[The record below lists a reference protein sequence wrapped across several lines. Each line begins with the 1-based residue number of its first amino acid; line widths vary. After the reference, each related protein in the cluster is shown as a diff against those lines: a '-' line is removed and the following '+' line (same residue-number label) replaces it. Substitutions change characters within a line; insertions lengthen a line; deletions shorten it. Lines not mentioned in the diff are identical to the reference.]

1 MRLACAGIVGLTFL
15 SWAGTATAAETARYP
30 RPELLVEPAELCRP
44 AVARQVIV
52 LDARSEKEYASEHL
66 LGARWVDHDGWAKAF
81 DDAKDVTAWSQ
92 RIGGLGI
99 AADSKVV
106 VYDAVAMTN
115 AARIWWI
122 LRYFGVGDVRLLNG
136 GWNTWKAEGRPTT
149 DEVPSV
155 TCLDFKATP
164 RVERL
169 ATKGL
174 ILDSLKGRTLQIVDA
189 RSDREFCGLERLNN
203 RRAGAI
209 PGAKNLDWSELVD
222 PKTHRFKRADELT
235 RLFQR
240 AGIDLRRPSVT
251 HCQSGGRSSVMA
263 FAMELMGADDV
274 RNYYRSWGEWGNLE
288 DTPIVVHNKEER
300 K

>member
-1 MRLACAGIVGLTFL
+1 MRLAWLAIVGLTFL
-15 SWAGTATAAETARYP
+15 SGNPAASETPRYP
-30 RPELLVEPAELCRP
+30 RAELLMEPGELCRP
-44 AVARQVIV
+44 DVARQWIV

-81 DDAKDVTAWSQ
+81 DDGKDIASWSQ

-106 VYDAVAMTN
+106 IYDASAMKN

-122 LRYFGVGDVRLLNG
+122 LRYWGVGEVRLLNG
-136 GWNTWKAEGRPTT
+136 GWKTWKAEGRPTT
-149 DEVPSV
+149 DEVPPV
-155 TCLDFKATP
+155 ARVDFRATP
-164 RVERL
+164 RAQRL

-189 RSDREFCGLERLNN
+189 RSDREYCGLDRQNN

-209 PGAKNLDWSELVD
+209 PGAKNLDWSELID
-222 PKTHRFKRADELT
+222 PKTHRFKSADELT
-235 RLFQR
+235 RLFER
-240 AGIDLRRPSVT
+240 AGIDLRRPSVA
-251 HCQSGGRSSVMA
+251 HCQSGGRASVMA

-288 DTPIVVHNKEER
+288 DTPIVVHKKEEP
-300 K
+300 KQP